1 MKPVVFDSEASD
13 ELHAAAGWYEE
24 RRAGLGDEFM
34 EEVEQAKDRIGR
46 TPQAFPPHP
55 GSELRK
61 CVLRRF
67 PYTIFF
73 LEQADRVWIAAV
85 AHQKRRPGYWSDRQP
100 G

>member
-13 ELHAAAGWYEE
+13 ESHAAAEWYEE

-34 EEVEQAKDRIGR
+34 EEVEQVKERIWR
-46 TPQAFPPHP
+46 TPQAFPLHT

-61 CVLRRF
+61 CILRRF

-73 LEQADRVWIAAV
+73 LEQEDRIWIAAV
-85 AHQKRRPGYWSDRQP
+85 AHQKRRPGY
-100 G
+100 